1 MGMKEVIESEK
12 GKVKPIAERNGVKI
26 VDYADAKELSDL
38 EMYAP
43 TPDTGDRT
51 FNPDGSLART
61 RTLHLAINP
70 ERRFNNR
77 YRLKGKLGERKMQI
91 VVDYRAL
98 QEQASGRVYLA
109 NIPCYE
115 ISKGSDGEFKLDR
128 IITVSDSEFIS
139 EFTDK
144 LSVELM
150 MKIAPLLEDGASEIS
165 ETKVMPI

>member
-1 MGMKEVIESEK
+1 MGMREIIESEK

-26 VDYADAKELSDL
+26 VDYADAKTLSDL
-38 EMYAP
+38 EQYAP

-77 YRLKGKLGERKMQI
+77 YRLKGKIGERKMQI

-98 QEQASGRVYLA
+98 QTQASGRVYQEQV
-109 NIPCYE
+109 PCYE
-115 ISKGSDGEFKLDR
+115 ISKDADGNFKLDR
-128 IITVSDSEFIS
+128 IITVSGSEFVS

-150 MKIAPLLEDGASEIS
+150 KQIAPLLEGGGMDIS

>member
-1 MGMKEVIESEK
+1 MGMRELIENEK

-77 YRLKGKLGERKMQI
+77 YRLKGKLGERKLQI

-98 QEQASGRVYLA
+98 SEQASGRVYLKS
-109 NIPCYE
+109 IPCYE
-115 ISKGSDGEFKLDR
+115 ISKVDGEYKLDR
-128 IITVSDSEFIS
+128 VITVSDTEFIS

-150 MKIAPLLEDGASEIS
+150 KQIAPLIEEGGDDIS
-165 ETKVMPI
+165 ETNVMPI

>member
-1 MGMKEVIESEK
+1 MGMKEIISEERA
-12 GKVKPIAERNGVKI
+12 KVQPIAVRNGVK
-26 VDYADAKELSDL
+26 VVSYEDAKALTDL
-38 EMYAP
+38 EMYDR

-61 RTLHLAINP
+61 RTLHTAINP

-77 YRLKGKLGERKMQI
+77 YRLKGKLGERKLQI
-91 VVDYRAL
+91 IVDYRAL
-98 QEQASGRVYLA
+98 SEQASGKVYLK

-115 ISKGSDGEFKLDR
+115 IAKVDGKYVLER
-128 IITVSDSEFIS
+128 VTTVSDTEFIS
-139 EFTDK
+139 DFTDK

-150 MKIAPLLEDGASEIS
+150 KQIAPLIEEHGADIS

>member
-1 MGMKEVIESEK
+1 MGMKEIIESEK

-77 YRLKGKLGERKMQI
+77 YRLKGKLGERKLQI

-98 QEQASGRVYLA
+98 QEQASGRVYLKS
-109 NIPCYE
+109 IPCYE
-115 ISKGSDGEFKLDR
+115 ISKGEDGYKLDR
-128 IITVSDSEFIS
+128 IITVSDTEFIS

-150 MKIAPLLEDGASEIS
+150 KQIAPLIEDGGNEIS

>member
-1 MGMKEVIESEK
+1 MSMKEIIQSEK
-12 GKVKPIAERNGVKI
+12 GKVKPIAMRDGIPV
-26 VDYADAKELSDL
+26 VDYQDAKTLSDL

-43 TPDTGDRT
+43 TPDTGDRQ

-61 RTLHLAINP
+61 RSLYTAINP

-77 YRLKGKLGERKMQI
+77 YRLKGKMGERRLQI

-98 QEQASGRVYLA
+98 SEQSSGKIYA
-109 NIPCYE
+109 KNIPCYE
-115 ISKGSDGEFKLDR
+115 IVKEDGEYKLDK
-128 IITVSDSEFIS
+128 IITVSDTEFIS

-150 MKIAPLLEDGASEIS
+150 KQIAPLIDEGGADIS